1 MLSKWACQKA
11 PLVESLRGT
20 NSKEGGYT
28 PQNAQE
34 QVNIRKERFAV
45 NRKFISKVVAF
56 VEEKIR
62 REQWSPQQIVG
73 YCKKHEIVW

>member
-11 PLVESLRGT
+11 LSVESLRGT
-20 NSKEGGYT
+20 NSKEGGYN

-34 QVNIRKERFAV
+34 QANIRKGRFAV
-45 NRKFISKVVAF
+45 NRKFTSKVAAF

-73 YCKKHEIVW
+73 YYKKHEIVW